1 MLGAANAIDLDLYTE
16 TMTASDSEGE
26 AWLKVTF
33 DQVHCVDRVIWFKS
47 NGDPRLTWICPEK
60 ECSLTEDSVSIVDPY
75 SVSVSSSGEPP
86 AIPGSGCSYGDTVKL
101 ENKNANMFSLFE
113 IAVIEKG
120 NIQIYLQLKL
130 LCQIHE

>member
-1 MLGAANAIDLDLYTE
+1 
-16 TMTASDSEGE
+16 MTDPDSEGE

-33 DQVHCVDRVIWFKS
+33 DQVHCVNRVIWLKN

-60 ECSLTEDSVSIVDPY
+60 ECSLTDDSEPFDDPY

-113 IAVIEKG
+113 IAVIVKG
-120 NIQIYLQLKL
+120 NIQIYLQF
-130 LCQIHE
+130 